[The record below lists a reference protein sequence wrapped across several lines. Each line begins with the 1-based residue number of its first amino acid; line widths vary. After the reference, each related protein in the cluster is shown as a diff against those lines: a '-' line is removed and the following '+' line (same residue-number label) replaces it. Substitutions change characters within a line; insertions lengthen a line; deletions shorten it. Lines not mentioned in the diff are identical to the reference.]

1 MLDSI
6 LQRVGKLSQVMV
18 WIGGALLIFAAFMTT
33 IDVIARK
40 LFGWTFGGA
49 DEIAGYMFA
58 ISTGFAMAFAL
69 LQRTHV
75 RIDALYLVLPAR
87 VRTVLDIF
95 AFLMMASF
103 LGFIT
108 ERAYSVWINSYE
120 SSSVSVTPMVTPLAI
135 PQGFWFAGFAF
146 AMVVVVLL
154 ASRIFV
160 ALLQRDWIRISQLV
174 GARGLNEEVEEER
187 LAAQLELQRERALAA
202 AKKED

>member
-120 SSSVSVTPMVTPLAI
+120 SSSVSVTPMVTHWPSRKASGLQAL
-135 PQGFWFAGFAF
+135 PSRWWWSSCSPRAFLSRCCNATGFESPSWS
-146 AMVVVVLL
+146 VL
-154 ASRIFV
+154 V
-160 ALLQRDWIRISQLV
+160 A
-174 GARGLNEEVEEER
+174 
-187 LAAQLELQRERALAA
+187 
-202 AKKED
+202 